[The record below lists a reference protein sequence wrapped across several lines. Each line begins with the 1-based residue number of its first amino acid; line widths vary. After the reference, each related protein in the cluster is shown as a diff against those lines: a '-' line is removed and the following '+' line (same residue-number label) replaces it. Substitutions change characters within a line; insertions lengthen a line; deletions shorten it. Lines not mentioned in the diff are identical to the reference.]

1 MIVTGIVILFLIAI
15 TAFFA
20 AAETALT
27 ATSRSLM
34 YQLEQEGDK
43 RAATVNRLLARRER
57 LISTVLLGNTAI
69 NILASALATSVMIEH
84 FGERGIAYATGIMT
98 VLVLIY
104 GEILPK
110 TFALLHTTST
120 ALRVAGIMSVLVAV
134 VRPLSVVMH
143 GIVGGTLRLLRVS
156 TEIVRSAEQTLAE
169 LRGTIEMQMSD
180 KQIIHEVKHERAMLR
195 SVLDLA
201 DVTVG
206 EIMVHRKKLVTIDA
220 DLPIADIIEQVAGSP
235 YSRIPLWR
243 EQPDNIVGVIH
254 AKALLRALESA
265 EGRPEKVDVVAL
277 ATKPWFIPD
286 TTTLLDQLH
295 AFRAKR
301 EHFALVVD
309 EYGALLGAVA
319 LEDILEEI
327 VGDIRDEH
335 DVAVAGVRPQT
346 DGSYLIDGAVTLRDL
361 NREFDW
367 GLPDDQATTLAG
379 LILYEARTIPDT
391 GQRFLFHGFRFEVV
405 RRTRNQLTLLRVRP
419 APKGGSETSGTE
431 ASGADTAAAPS
442 AAA

>member
-1 MIVTGIVILFLIAI
+1 MIVTAVVIIALIAV

-27 ATSRSLM
+27 ATSKSLM
-34 YQLEQEGDK
+34 YQLEQEGDL

-57 LISTVLLGNTAI
+57 LISTVLLGNTLI
-69 NILASALATSVMIEH
+69 NILASALATSVMIEEY
-84 FGERGIAYATGIMT
+84 GERGIAYATGIMT

-110 TFALLHTTST
+110 TFALLHTTTT
-120 ALRVAGIMSVLVAV
+120 ALRVAGIMSVLVAL
-134 VRPLSVVMH
+134 VRPVNVVMH
-143 GIVGGTLRLLRVS
+143 AVVHGTLRLFRVS
-156 TEIVRSAEQTLAE
+156 TEIARTAEQILAE

-180 KQIIHEVKHERAMLR
+180 KEIIQEVKHERAMLR

-201 DVTVG
+201 GVTVG
-206 EIMVHRKKLVTIDA
+206 EVMVHRKKLITIDA
-220 DLPIADIIEQVAGSP
+220 DLPIADIIEQVAGSA

-243 EQPDNIVGVIH
+243 DQPDNIVGVIH

-265 EGRPEKVDVVAL
+265 RAEKVDVVAL
-277 ATKPWFIPD
+277 AAKPWFIPD
-286 TTTLLDQLH
+286 ATTLLDQLH

-309 EYGALLGAVA
+309 EYGALLGAVT

-335 DVAVAGVRPQT
+335 DIPVAGVRPQT

-379 LILYEARTIPDT
+379 LILYEARTIPEA
-391 GQRFLFHGFRFEVV
+391 GQRFLFHGFRFEIV
-405 RRTRNQLTLLRVRP
+405 RRNRNQLTLLRVKP
-419 APKGGSETSGTE
+419 EPKAGP
-431 ASGADTAAAPS
+431 DTAPTAS